1 MKSGRTTVS
10 TTPLEWRS
18 RVRAVAG
25 AQPLEFRESDAG
37 QWLLFLR
44 GELANRHKP
53 HPNRHPHLR
62 YLHSEFRLESKS
74 RR

>member
-18 RVRAVAG
+18 RVHAVAG

-44 GELANRHKP
+44 GELANRHKL
-53 HPNRHPHLR
+53 HPNRHAHLR
-62 YLHSEFRLESKS
+62 YLHPEFRLESKS